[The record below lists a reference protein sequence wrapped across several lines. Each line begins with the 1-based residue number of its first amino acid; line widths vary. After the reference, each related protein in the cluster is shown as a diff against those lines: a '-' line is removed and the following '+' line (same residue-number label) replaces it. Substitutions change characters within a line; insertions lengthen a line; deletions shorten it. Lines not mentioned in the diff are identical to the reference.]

1 MLEKYACRITGV
13 APLIL
18 HNGQLADP
26 LNYFA
31 KEMKRISGKR
41 HKTEADLEQLARFEW
56 HGSLYLSNGKVCI
69 PGEVLEA
76 HLVAA
81 AQTQRRGRQARAAL
95 FCDGMFPLDYDGPS
109 GVEAL
114 WADKTFRLTTA
125 VKVKQSR
132 VMRTRPMF
140 PTWSLAL
147 EVLYNPSQLNGA
159 EIAEW
164 VRIGGEQIGLGDWR
178 PRFGRHVVQDR
189 PAAER
194 PDAAG
199 NV

>member
-1 MLEKYACRITGV
+1 MFEKYACRIIGV

-56 HGSLYLSNGKVCI
+56 HGSLYLSHGKVCI
-69 PGEVLEA
+69 PGEVIEA

-81 AQTQRRGRQARAAL
+81 AQTQRKGRQAKAAL
-95 FCDGMFPLDYDGPS
+95 FCDGMVPLDYDGPS
-109 GVEAL
+109 AVEAL
-114 WADKTFRLTTA
+114 WADETFRLTSA

-132 VMRTRPMF
+132 VMRTRPVF
-140 PTWSLAL
+140 PAWSLAV

-159 EIAEW
+159 EIAEF

-178 PRFGRHVVQDR
+178 PRFGRYVVEDI

-194 PDAAG
+194 AVAAG
-199 NV
+199 NA